1 MQNLN
6 FKPHRL
12 KLMLAISFSL
22 FLLASSVARP
32 QQQPFPALDQGLEP
46 LRSRFNQDL
55 GKVRLLVIVDPTCP
69 PCRWGASEIE
79 KQVLETIPSD
89 RLAVY
94 VVWIPVLNFQD
105 QATLQRNGQKESG
118 RVSDPRAI
126 HFIDPQGFLGKA
138 YSPVLSVPYHAP
150 AWDVYLAF
158 GSAARWGDHVP
169 SPADWMMQGDF
180 APSRTL
186 NGRKLAE
193 QVQKLLTTANGS
205 AAAH

>member
-1 MQNLN
+1 MQNLR
-6 FKPHRL
+6 FKSNHL
-12 KLMLAISFSL
+12 KLLLAISCSL
-22 FLLASSVARP
+22 FSFASSPARA
-32 QQQPFPALDQGLEP
+32 QQQPFPALDQSLEP
-46 LRSRFNQDL
+46 LRSRFNQDV

-105 QATLQRNGQKESG
+105 QATLQRNGQKESS
-118 RVSDPRAI
+118 RVSDHRAI

-138 YSPVLSVPYHAP
+138 YSPVLGVPYHAP

-158 GSAARWGDHVP
+158 GSDVRWSDHVP
-169 SPADWMMQGDF
+169 SPTDWMMQGDF
-180 APSRTL
+180 APSHIL
-186 NGRKLAE
+186 NGHKLAE
-193 QVQKLLTTANGS
+193 QVQKLLTAATAG
-205 AAAH
+205 AATH